1 MEDLPKIPSIFI
13 EPYLQ
18 RMISMEL
25 MALENNFTEEQLK
38 KSKDN
43 LRGVEVFVSRF
54 CGLHANIAVGKI
66 FYYFYNL
73 DLEQVKNILT
83 NEDVN

>member
-1 MEDLPKIPSIFI
+1 MNELPEIPSEFI

-18 RMISMEL
+18 QMISMEL

-54 CGLHANIAVGKI
+54 CGLHAKIAVGNI
-66 FYYFYNL
+66 FYHFYNL
-73 DLEQVKNILT
+73 DLEQVKNILSS
-83 NEDVN
+83 